1 MSDSSLGKDRS
12 GSLGYVLIVFALI
25 VFYFSKDI
33 RELGFGNNSDP
44 GPKLFPIGLSV
55 LIALGGAIE
64 IYRNWKVKG
73 QPAEAIGLADEN
85 SALDV
90 KSKQLRAGALMGL
103 FFVYILAMPYL
114 GFTLGTLVFATAMMM
129 LLRFSWKMA
138 LSVSVALTLVVNL
151 LFGMLFHVPLPRG
164 ILGLLF

>member
-1 MSDSSLGKDRS
+1 MSESSLGKNRS

-25 VFYFSKDI
+25 VFYFSRDI

-44 GPKLFPIGLSV
+44 GPMLFPVGLSI
-55 LIALGGAIE
+55 LIAFGGAIE
-64 IYRNWKVKG
+64 IYRNGKVKTES
-73 QPAEAIGLADEN
+73 AEAIGLVDES

-90 KSKQLRAGALMGL
+90 KNKRLRAGALMGL
-103 FFVYILAMPYL
+103 FFVYILAMPFV

-129 LLRFSWKMA
+129 LLQIPWKMA

-151 LFGMLFHVPLPRG
+151 LFGMLFHVPLPSG
-164 ILGLLF
+164 IFGLPF